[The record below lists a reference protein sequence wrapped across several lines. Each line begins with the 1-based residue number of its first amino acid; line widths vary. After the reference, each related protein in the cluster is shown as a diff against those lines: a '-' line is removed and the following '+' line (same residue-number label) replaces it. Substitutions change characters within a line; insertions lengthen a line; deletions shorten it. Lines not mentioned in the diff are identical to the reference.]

1 MIKIKICGLFRFQD
15 ILAVNDALP
24 DYAGFVFAESRRKVS
39 HEKASALK
47 SLLDPRIQA
56 VGIFVDADPQEIIL
70 LCKEGVID
78 LIQLHGRENAA
89 YIKALRQAVPHPI
102 IKAVGVEN
110 KQQILEAQALPC
122 DYLLLDS
129 PGGGTGKG
137 FDHSM
142 IPPLEKPF
150 FLAGGLNAGNLKKA
164 AACRPFAL
172 DVSSGAETDGLKDP
186 DKIKELV
193 DIVRSE

>member
-15 ILAVNDALP
+15 ILAVNDAMP

-39 HEKASALK
+39 HEKAAALK
-47 SLLDPRIQA
+47 SLLDPGILA
-56 VGIFVDADPQEIIL
+56 VGVFANADPREIL
-70 LCKEGVID
+70 RLCKTGVID
-78 LIQLHGRENAA
+78 LIQLHGREDAA
-89 YIKALRQAVPHPI
+89 YINALRQAVPHPI
-102 IKAVGVEN
+102 IKAVGVECSR
-110 KQQILEAQALPC
+110 QILEAQTLPC

-137 FDHSM
+137 FDHSL

-150 FLAGGLNAGNLKKA
+150 FLAGGLNAGNLRKA

-172 DVSSGAETDGLKDP
+172 DVSSGAETGGLKDP

>member
-15 ILAVNDALP
+15 ILAVNDTLP

-39 HEKASALK
+39 YEKAAALK

-56 VGIFVDADPQEIIL
+56 VGVFVDADPQEIIR
-70 LCKEGVID
+70 LCKAGVID
-78 LIQLHGRENAA
+78 LIQLHGREDAA
-89 YIKALRQAVPHPI
+89 YIEALRRAVPHPI
-102 IKAVGVEN
+102 IKAVGVESS
-110 KQQILEAQALPC
+110 QQILEAQALPC

-150 FLAGGLNAGNLKKA
+150 FLAGGLNAGNLRKA

-172 DVSSGAETDGLKDP
+172 DVSSGAETNGLKDP

-193 DIVRSE
+193 EIVRSE